1 MERLSAQII
10 EKALSLPEGAPIAAK
25 ALLHLGSRAAIDQ
38 ALSRLRRRGQLLRA
52 GRGLYVRPVSS
63 RFGSRAPSVESLIEA
78 VAMRSG
84 ETIVPSGAASA
95 NKLGLTT
102 QVPVRNIYLTSGPS
116 RELQL
121 GKQSA
126 ELRHAPNRQLLLP
139 RRPAGE
145 ALRALLWLGP
155 ESAEKALLTLKNKL
169 QPSEFDALIGLAPMT
184 PNWLA
189 ARLSARGSNV

>member
-1 MERLSAQII
+1 
-10 EKALSLPEGAPIAAK
+10 LSLPEGTPIAAK
-25 ALLHLGSRAAIDQ
+25 ALLHLGNRAAIDQ

-52 GRGLYVRPVSS
+52 GRGLYVRPISS
-63 RFGSRAPSVESLIEA
+63 RFGSRTPSVETLIEA
-78 VAMRSG
+78 VATRSG

-95 NKLGLTT
+95 NKFGLTT
-102 QVPVRNIYLTSGPS
+102 QVPVRNVYLTSGPS

-139 RRPAGE
+139 QRPAGE

-155 ESAEKALLTLKNKL
+155 EGVEKALLILTNKL
-169 QPSEFDALIGLAPMT
+169 QTSEFNALIGLAPMT

>member
-1 MERLSAQII
+1 MERLSARII
-10 EKALSLPEGAPIAAK
+10 EKALSLPKDAPIAAK

-38 ALSRLRRRGQLLRA
+38 ALSRLKRRGQLLRT

-63 RFGSRAPSVESLIEA
+63 RFGSRSPSVETLIEA
-78 VAMRSG
+78 VATRSG

-121 GKQSA
+121 GMQSA

-139 RRPAGE
+139 RRPAGA

-155 ESAEKALLTLKNKL
+155 DGAEHAILTLKI
-169 QPSEFDALIGLAPMT
+169 SCFH
-184 PNWLA
+184 
-189 ARLSARGSNV
+189 LSLPP

>member
-1 MERLSAQII
+1 MERLSVKIM
-10 EKALSLPEGAPIAAK
+10 EKALSLPDGAPIAAK

-38 ALSRLRRRGQLLRA
+38 ALSRLRRRGLLLRA

-63 RFGSRAPSVESLIEA
+63 RFGSRAPSVETLVEA
-78 VAMRSG
+78 VATRSG

-116 RELQL
+116 RDLQL

-139 RRPAGE
+139 QRAAGE

-155 ESAEKALLTLKNKL
+155 ESAAEALLILKNKL
-169 QPSEFDALIGLAPMT
+169 QPSEFDALIELTPMM

-189 ARLSARGSNV
+189 ALLSARGSIV

>member
-1 MERLSAQII
+1 MERLSEQII

-63 RFGSRAPSVESLIEA
+63 RFGSRAPSVKSLLEA
-78 VAMRSG
+78 VATRSG

-121 GKQSA
+121 GSSRQNSDM
-126 ELRHAPNRQLLLP
+126 RQTGICSFRNAPPAKPCVHFSGWDP
-139 RRPAGE
+139 RA
-145 ALRALLWLGP
+145 
-155 ESAEKALLTLKNKL
+155 
-169 QPSEFDALIGLAPMT
+169 
-184 PNWLA
+184 
-189 ARLSARGSNV
+189 

>member
-1 MERLSAQII
+1 MERLSEQII

-25 ALLHLGSRAAIDQ
+25 ALLHLGGRAAIDQ

-52 GRGLYVRPVSS
+52 GRGLYVRPLTG
-63 RFGSRAPSVESLIEA
+63 RFGSRAPAVETLVEA
-78 VAMRSG
+78 VATRSG

-116 RELQL
+116 CELQL

-139 RRPAGE
+139 RRPVGE

-155 ESAEKALLTLKNKL
+155 ESAEKALLTLQNKL
-169 QPSEFDALIGLAPMT
+169 QPSEFDALVELAPMT

-189 ARLSARGSNV
+189 PRLSARGRIV

>member
-38 ALSRLRRRGQLLRA
+38 ALSRVRRRGQPLRS

-63 RFGSRAPSVESLIEA
+63 RFGTRAPSVEALVEA
-78 VAMRSG
+78 VATRSG

-116 RELQL
+116 RELKI
-121 GKQSA
+121 GEQSA
-126 ELRHAPNRQLLLP
+126 ELRHAPNRQLLHP
-139 RRPAGE
+139 QRPTGE

-155 ESAEKALLTLKNKL
+155 ESVEKAILTLKNKL